1 MIIAEICQLSDEIRT
16 ERFWIRNRSGA
27 YNTTNRER
35 PKAASSP
42 LPEVTLAC
50 GGATGGPAKAL
61 TTGVRL
67 TAASL

>member
-1 MIIAEICQLSDEIRT
+1 MTIAEICQPCDEVRT

-27 YNTTNRER
+27 YT
-35 PKAASSP
+35 ASSP

-50 GGATGGPAKAL
+50 GGATGGLAKAP

-67 TAASL
+67 TAASP